1 MTELSNPHDHFFREL
16 LSRQE
21 AARDFLRYYLPA
33 EVAALLDLSA
43 PKLLPDSFID
53 PELREHSSDL
63 LYQVALREGGSPAYI
78 YILFEHKSYPDPLVA
93 FQLLRYMV
101 RIWERDQNQ
110 GTKLASIM
118 PVVLYHG
125 EARWRIAPNLQAIFQ
140 APAEL
145 APYLPDYRYWLC
157 DLSQYSDEQIKG
169 EMILQVGLL
178 TLKYI
183 LRDDLREHLVDILS
197 LFRQLSQQQTGLEY
211 LETVL
216 RYLAGG
222 TSKITDEELWKAVA
236 TAFPKGEALVGT
248 IAEKWVEQG
257 KQLGLKEGLQ
267 QGELLGLKKGR
278 QEGRQEGEQLGL
290 KKGRQEGRQEGEQL
304 GLKKGEQ
311 KGKRQTTLKNLRQI
325 LTIRFDAPRPDFE
338 HRLEPLDLPAL
349 EELITA
355 SLTLPSW
362 AEFEQA
368 VDGALAA
375 QGRLEHEGAK

>member
-33 EVAALLDLSA
+33 EVVPLLDLSE
-43 PKLLPDSFID
+43 PELLQDSFID

-63 LYQVALREGGSPAYI
+63 LYQVTLHRGGSPAYV
-78 YILFEHKSYPDPLVA
+78 YVLFEHKSYPDPLVA

-101 RIWERDQNQ
+101 RIWERDREQK
-110 GTKLASIM
+110 TKLAPIM

-125 EARWRIAPNLQAIFQ
+125 EARWKVAPNLQAIFQ

-197 LFRQLSQQQTGLEY
+197 LFRHLSRQDTGLEY

-222 TSKITDEELWKAVA
+222 TSKIKDEELWKAVA

-257 KQLGLKEGLQ
+257 KELGLKEGLKEGLE

-278 QEGRQEGEQLGL
+278 QEGRLEGERRAKL
-290 KKGRQEGRQEGEQL
+290 KD
-304 GLKKGEQ
+304 
-311 KGKRQTTLKNLRQI
+311 LRQI
-325 LTIRFDAPRPDFE
+325 LTIRFDAPPPDFE
-338 HRLEPLDLPAL
+338 CRLEPLDLPAL
-349 EELITA
+349 EQMITA

-362 AEFEQA
+362 PEFEQA
-368 VDGALAA
+368 VAGALAA
-375 QGRLEHEGAK
+375 HEPLATAGRAEGAK

>member
-1 MTELSNPHDHFFREL
+1 MTDLSNPHDHFFREL

-33 EVAALLDLSA
+33 EVGPLLDLSS
-43 PKLLPDSFID
+43 PELLQDSFVD

-63 LYQVALREGGSPAYI
+63 LYQVALHRGGSPAYV
-78 YILFEHKSYPDPLVA
+78 YVLFEHKSYQDPMVA

-101 RIWERDQNQ
+101 RIWERDQQ
-110 GTKLASIM
+110 QKVKLAPIM

-125 EARWRIAPNLQAIFQ
+125 EARWKVASNLQAIFQ

-145 APYLPDYRYWLC
+145 APYFPDYRYGLC
-157 DLSQYSDEQIKG
+157 DLSQYSDEEIKG
-169 EMILQVGLL
+169 EVILQVGLL

-197 LFRQLSQQQTGLEY
+197 LFQQLSRQDTGLEY

-236 TAFPKGEALVGT
+236 TTFPKGEALVGT

-257 KQLGLKEGLQ
+257 KQLGLKEGLV
-267 QGELLGLKKGR
+267 QGEQLGLTKGR
-278 QEGRQEGEQLGL
+278 QEGERRAKL
-290 KKGRQEGRQEGEQL
+290 KD
-304 GLKKGEQ
+304 
-311 KGKRQTTLKNLRQI
+311 LRQI
-325 LTIRFDAPRPDFE
+325 LTIRFDAPPPDFE
-338 HRLEPLDLPAL
+338 GRLEPLDLPAL

-355 SLTLPSW
+355 SLTLPTW
-362 AEFEQA
+362 PEFEQA
-368 VDGALAA
+368 VAGALAA
-375 QGRLEHEGAK
+375 FEPVATVGRAKKAK

>member
-21 AARDFLRYYLPA
+21 TARDFLRYYLPA
-33 EVAALLDLSA
+33 EVGPLLDLSA
-43 PKLLPDSFID
+43 PKLLQDSFID
-53 PELREHSSDL
+53 QELREHSSDL
-63 LYQVALREGGSPAYI
+63 LYQVTLRKGGSPTYV
-78 YILFEHKSYPDPLVA
+78 YVLFEHKSYPDPMVA

-101 RIWERDQNQ
+101 RIWERDRNQ
-110 GTKLASIM
+110 GTKLAPIM

-125 EARWRIAPNLQAIFQ
+125 EAWWRVAPNLQAIFQ

-145 APYLPDYRYWLC
+145 ASYLPDYRYWLC
-157 DLSQYSDEQIKG
+157 DLSQYSDAEMKG

-197 LFRQLSQQQTGLEY
+197 LLRQLSQQQTGLEY

-222 TSKITDEELWKAVA
+222 TSKINDEELWKAVEA
-236 TAFPKGEALVGT
+236 AFPKGEALVGT

-257 KQLGLKEGLQ
+257 LQRGLQ
-267 QGELLGLKKGR
+267 Q
-278 QEGRQEGEQLGL
+278 GRQEGEHRAKL
-290 KKGRQEGRQEGEQL
+290 KA
-304 GLKKGEQ
+304 
-311 KGKRQTTLKNLRQI
+311 LRQI
-325 LTIRFDAPRPDFE
+325 LTIRFDAPPPDFE
-338 HRLEPLDLPAL
+338 RRLEPLDLSAL
-349 EELITA
+349 EELLTA
-355 SLTLPSW
+355 SLTLATW

-368 VDGALAA
+368 VAGVLAA
-375 QGRLEHEGAK
+375 HEPLATAGRAEGAK